1 MRLLLYTTMCLLLA
15 SSAAAEQSSA
25 TAAAGSGASTTTQV
39 DEQGRP
45 CKIVRQKSG
54 SREGSVSSRVTAG
67 GGKVTAETNA
77 PNSVTVHSGDGGAS
91 SSVTTGGSSGS
102 SAAVATGDGDCVIT
116 IPEDAP
122 KQPGE
127 K

>member
-1 MRLLLYTTMCLLLA
+1 MLVLYIILGILA
-15 SSAAAEQSSA
+15 ANTAAAQEGSAAATGSS
-25 TAAAGSGASTTTQV
+25 ASTTAQV

-45 CKIVRQKSG
+45 CKIVRQKS
-54 SREGSVSSRVTAG
+54 SRDGTLSSRVTAG

-77 PNSVTVHSGDGGAS
+77 PNSVTVHSGNGGAS
-91 SSVTTGGSSGS
+91 SSVTTGGSGGS
-102 SAAVATGDGDCVIT
+102 SAAVATGDGDCIIT

-127 K
+127 N